1 MGGGVPI
8 VDDVLDFGG
17 DLIDTAGDFIGDAVE
32 TVGDVVED
40 IDPAT
45 LAKIAYTIY
54 TGDPSLAFEEMGEEA
69 FADYVMSEVGD
80 YATDPSNWM
89 DYLDTGGDVLSDIGG
104 DVLTDIGT
112 EAFDPSSFLPGNNP
126 YDPVS
131 EVGNY
136 TKYAKDAYNLY
147 NQLNPEQKN
156 QVGNQFQQQNLY
168 NPSSGEFD
176 YGNALSP
183 FINQAKNLYDKS
195 SFFNNLNAIES
206 NPESNFIDTTEILKT
221 LKGLPNTVIQSL
233 MTGPGA
239 LSTIGLIGAM
249 KNQSK
254 LNRDILQPYN
264 ENRAATAAKNTQYTT
279 PAGIASLPRQDITG
293 LTPRTAANVVVRP
306 GRADGGSMSNML
318 GEYMNLNSA
327 MRNYKMRSKGGIV

>member
-32 TVGDVVED
+32 TVGNVVED
-40 IDPAT
+40 IDPIT
-45 LAKIAYTIY
+45 LAKIAYTISS
-54 TGDPSLAFEEMGEEA
+54 GDPSLFLEDMGEEA

-104 DVLTDIGT
+104 DALTDIGT
-112 EAFDPSSFLPGNNP
+112 EAFDPSSFLPGENP
-126 YDPVS
+126 YDPIKQFS
-131 EVGNY
+131 DY

-147 NQLNPEQKN
+147 NQLNPEQRN

-176 YGNALSP
+176 YANALSP
-183 FINQAKNLYDKS
+183 FINQAKNLYDRS
-195 SFFNNLNAIES
+195 NLLNSYNNLNPTNFNFEQILGNLA
-206 NPESNFIDTTEILKT
+206 PEGLKDLTTL
-221 LKGLPNTVIQSL
+221 
-233 MTGPGA
+233 PGA
-239 LSTIGLIGAM
+239 VATGFGILTVKDQQRVNNLIQQGYNKEEA
-249 KNQSK
+249 KK
-254 LNRDILQPYN
+254 LVKEQ
-264 ENRAATAAKNTQYTT
+264 QYTT

-327 MRNYKMRSKGGIV
+327 MRNYKMRSRGGVV

>member
-32 TVGDVVED
+32 TVGNVVED
-40 IDPAT
+40 IDPIT
-45 LAKIAYTIY
+45 LAKIAYTVS
-54 TGDPSLAFEEMGEEA
+54 TGDPSLFLEDMGEEA

-104 DVLTDIGT
+104 DALTDIGT
-112 EAFDPSSFLPGNNP
+112 EAFDPSSFLPGENP
-126 YDPVS
+126 YDPMKQFS
-131 EVGNY
+131 DY

-327 MRNYKMRSKGGIV
+327 MRNYKMRSRGGAV

>member
-1 MGGGVPI
+1 MGSGVPI
-8 VDDVLDFGG
+8 VDDVFDFGG

-32 TVGDVVED
+32 TVGNVVED
-40 IDPAT
+40 IDPIT
-45 LAKIAYTIY
+45 LAKIAYTVS
-54 TGDPSLAFEEMGEEA
+54 TGDPSLFLEDMSEEA

-104 DVLTDIGT
+104 DALTDIGT
-112 EAFDPSSFLPGNNP
+112 EAFDPSSFLPGENP
-126 YDPVS
+126 YDPMKQFS
-131 EVGNY
+131 DY

-239 LSTIGLIGAM
+239 LSTIGLIGTI

-293 LTPRTAANVVVRP
+293 LTPRTAADVVVKP
-306 GRADGGSMSNML
+306 QA
-318 GEYMNLNSA
+318 A
-327 MRNYKMRSKGGIV
+327 KGGYINDLYNVYLADIK